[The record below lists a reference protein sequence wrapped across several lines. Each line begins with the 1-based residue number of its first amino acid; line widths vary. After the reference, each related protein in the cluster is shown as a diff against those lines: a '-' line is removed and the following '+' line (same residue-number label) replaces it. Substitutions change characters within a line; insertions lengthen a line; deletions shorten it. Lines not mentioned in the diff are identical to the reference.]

1 MENVIFETKN
11 QIIKAVENA
20 VSAVSELL
28 LTDDEA
34 SEKAKNTQVEIEV
47 PKDKNHGDFSTNI
60 AMKLTKIMKNA
71 PGKIAEAIVNNIV
84 TDRTYIE
91 KVEIAGPG
99 FINFYLSDNRLY
111 DGLKEAVRLGDDFGK
126 LTVGKGQKVMV
137 EFVSANPTGPMHMGN
152 ARGGALGDSL
162 ASVLEKAGYDVTREF
177 YINDAGAQIDKFGNS
192 LEARYIQNL
201 KGEDA
206 VEFSADWYQGNDI
219 KRLAADFIGIYGDSY
234 LDRPSDERKK
244 ALVKFGLEKNIS
256 NLKKDLANYRIN
268 YDVWFNE
275 SSIHENGEVA
285 ETIEILKKSHLTYEN
300 DGALWF
306 KSTEFGSEKD
316 DVLIRANGFPTYFA
330 VDIAYHRNKFVKRGF
345 DKVINIWGA
354 DHHGHV
360 ARMKGAMEAIGVDS
374 SKLEIILMQLVRLMK
389 DGEAVRMSKRTG
401 EMITLSDLIEDIGID
416 AARFFFNLRQAGS
429 HLEFDLD
436 LAIAQNNDNPVFYVQ
451 YAYARIAS
459 IIRNL
464 SQEGIELNNTDD
476 INVALLTDES
486 ELALIEKIIS
496 YPEEIYLSSLS
507 MEPSKL
513 TRYVMDL
520 SALFHSFYNNCR
532 VQCDDKNLMQARLM
546 LCHATKNVIKNVF
559 DILKI
564 DAPERM

>member
-360 ARMKGAMEAIGVDS
+360 ARMKGAMEAIGVDGS
-374 SKLEIILMQLVRLMK
+374 RL
-389 DGEAVRMSKRTG
+389 G
-401 EMITLSDLIEDIGID
+401 
-416 AARFFFNLRQAGS
+416 
-429 HLEFDLD
+429 
-436 LAIAQNNDNPVFYVQ
+436 Y
-451 YAYARIAS
+451 
-459 IIRNL
+459 RNRR
-464 SQEGIELNNTDD
+464 G
-476 INVALLTDES
+476 
-486 ELALIEKIIS
+486 KIF
-496 YPEEIYLSSLS
+496 L
-507 MEPSKL
+507 
-513 TRYVMDL
+513 
-520 SALFHSFYNNCR
+520 
-532 VQCDDKNLMQARLM
+532 
-546 LCHATKNVIKNVF
+546 
-559 DILKI
+559 
-564 DAPERM
+564 

>member
-20 VSAVSELL
+20 VSAVSEHL

-285 ETIEILKKSHLTYEN
+285 ETIGILKKSHLTYEN

-476 INVALLTDES
+476 INAALLTDES

>member
-360 ARMKGAMEAIGVDS
+360 ARMKGAMDAIGVDGS
-374 SKLEIILMQLVRLMK
+374 RL
-389 DGEAVRMSKRTG
+389 G
-401 EMITLSDLIEDIGID
+401 
-416 AARFFFNLRQAGS
+416 
-429 HLEFDLD
+429 
-436 LAIAQNNDNPVFYVQ
+436 Y
-451 YAYARIAS
+451 
-459 IIRNL
+459 RNRR
-464 SQEGIELNNTDD
+464 G
-476 INVALLTDES
+476 
-486 ELALIEKIIS
+486 KIF
-496 YPEEIYLSSLS
+496 L
-507 MEPSKL
+507 
-513 TRYVMDL
+513 
-520 SALFHSFYNNCR
+520 
-532 VQCDDKNLMQARLM
+532 
-546 LCHATKNVIKNVF
+546 
-559 DILKI
+559 
-564 DAPERM
+564 